1 MGGYLSS
8 NTINMVVTAHGEGV
22 NATTPASTV
31 KVYPNPAKEIV
42 NIEAN
47 KQVEYRITDILGV
60 EKQKGMLCKGANVIS
75 LKALASG
82 VYVLECISEKETISI
97 KVIKE

>member
-1 MGGYLSS
+1 MS
-8 NTINMVVTAHGEGV
+8 VGEGL
-22 NATTPASTV
+22 ATTPTANAV

-60 EKQKGMLCKGANVIS
+60 EKMKGMLCKGANVIS

-82 VYVLECISEKETISI
+82 VYVLEYVSEGVTSRVKVVKE
-97 KVIKE
+97 